1 MPSVG
6 NKLRHLAS
14 AEGTLARQV
23 RAALVNTLYT
33 SPASL
38 IVGAIAGSTVAATIA
53 YVSGNVALIV
63 CSIAIHVV
71 GLLRVASAFIYKWV
85 GAEGASAM
93 RVHWERLYEV
103 GAWLYASLLGIQTFL
118 VLTQTHAVTLQL
130 LAVTMATGYA
140 AGVAPRN
147 AGRPLIAF
155 GQVTLTVMPMAVG
168 LWLSDEPIFWILGI
182 IIIIFAAGVLDITL
196 QTYEVVYTALSG
208 KQEKIEVAE
217 RFEKMARSDMLT
229 GLDNRLAMQMRL
241 GELLDKIG
249 NGSDEKLAVIWMDLD
264 HFKAINDTLGHL
276 AGDKVLIVTAQRVK
290 AVLNDSGWLA
300 RFGGDEFVIMAKVS
314 SLDEAQALGEQI
326 MESISQPVSVNDQN
340 IEISASLGFA
350 VAPDHGCESEA
361 MLKCADIALYHA
373 KNDGGKRVRGFELF
387 MHEDFLMHRQIEQG
401 LQEALAKSEFEVLF
415 QPIVDLASGKTRS
428 CESLLRWRHPDLG
441 EISPAV
447 FIPVA
452 ENAGLIGEITEW
464 VLEKACEAAAGWPDH
479 VNVSVNISPY
489 LLKNPNLP
497 VTIIETLVNTGM
509 VARRLEL
516 EITESVLLDESPQ
529 VNSLLR
535 QLQKMGLRL
544 CLDDFG
550 TGFSSL
556 TYLRS
561 WEFDTIK
568 IDKSFI
574 SNIANSPTDQKI
586 IRAVV
591 QLAKSLEV
599 ATVAEGVETAEQLE
613 RVQNAGCSRVQ
624 GYYYAKPM
632 TAEQARE
639 RLRLEQAKSGEGGSP
654 QVVNLH

>member
-1 MPSVG
+1 
-6 NKLRHLAS
+6 
-14 AEGTLARQV
+14 
-23 RAALVNTLYT
+23 
-33 SPASL
+33 
-38 IVGAIAGSTVAATIA
+38 I
-53 YVSGNVALIV
+53 
-63 CSIAIHVV
+63 
-71 GLLRVASAFIYKWV
+71 
-85 GAEGASAM
+85 
-93 RVHWERLYEV
+93 
-103 GAWLYASLLGIQTFL
+103 GAWLYASLLGLQTFL
-118 VLTQTHAVTLQL
+118 VLTQTDLMALQL

-147 AGRPLIAF
+147 AGRPVIAF
-155 GQVTLTVMPMAVG
+155 GQVALAVMPMAAG
-168 LWLSDEPIFWILGI
+168 LWLTNEPVFWILGVI
-182 IIIIFAAGVLDITL
+182 IVIFALGVFDITL
-196 QTYEVVYTALSG
+196 QTYEVVYSALSG
-208 KQEKIEVAE
+208 QQEKVEVAE

-241 GELLDKIG
+241 GELLDRIEQ
-249 NGSDEKLAVIWMDLD
+249 GSGEKLAVIWMDLD

-290 AVLNDSGWLA
+290 AVLNDRGWLA

-314 SLDEAQALGEQI
+314 GLGEAQSLGEQI
-326 MESISQPVSVNDQN
+326 MESIAQPISVNDQN
-340 IEISASLGFA
+340 IEIGASLGFA
-350 VAPDHGCESEA
+350 VAPDHGCQSEA

-373 KNDGGKRVRGFELF
+373 KKDGGKRVRGFELF

-401 LQEALAKSEFEVLF
+401 LQEALAKNEFELLF

-428 CESLLRWRHPDLG
+428 CEALLRWHHPELG
-441 EISPAV
+441 DVSPAV

-452 ENAGLIGEITEW
+452 ENAGLIGKITEW
-464 VLEKACEAAAGWPDH
+464 VLEKACIAAAQWPEN
-479 VNVSVNISPY
+479 VNVSVNISAY

-497 VTIIETLVNTGM
+497 VKIIETLVNTGM

-632 TAEQARE
+632 TADQARE
-639 RLRLEQAKSGEGGSP
+639 RLRLEQADSGAERGP
-654 QVVNLH
+654 QVINLH